1 MDIWDYDIIKIK
13 NRNATVNHV
22 PGTIG
27 LRLIHSCR
35 NHDTTAK
42 RVLQDKMLQNV
53 RELYPKTV

>member
-27 LRLIHSCR
+27 LRLISPFAETMIPR
-35 NHDTTAK
+35 
-42 RVLQDKMLQNV
+42 
-53 RELYPKTV
+53 